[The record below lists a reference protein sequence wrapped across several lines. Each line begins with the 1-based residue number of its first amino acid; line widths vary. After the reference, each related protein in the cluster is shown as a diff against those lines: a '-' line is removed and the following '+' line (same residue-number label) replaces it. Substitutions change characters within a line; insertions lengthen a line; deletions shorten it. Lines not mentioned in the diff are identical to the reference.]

1 MLEGEA
7 VAMFRKYCNRRGKP
21 NPISLNDQLAL
32 FTTMIQKFSLVNIII
47 DALDESKAIEEFV
60 HQGLEHIINVE
71 GGVTVRILCTGRN
84 NYSLER
90 TVGVLASYRI
100 ALEQNVT
107 GDIEAYVAYQVEYR
121 SKARKLKV
129 RSVELKDQI
138 VHELS
143 HHSGGM

>member
-7 VAMFRKYCNRRGKP
+7 AAMFRRYCNRPGKP
-21 NPISLNDQLAL
+21 SPISLNDQLAL
-32 FTTMIQKFSLVNIII
+32 FISMIQNFSLVNIII
-47 DALDESKAIEEFV
+47 DALDESKDTEEFV
-60 HQGLEHIINVE
+60 HKGLEPIINVE
-71 GGVTVRILCTGRN
+71 GGATVRILCTGRN

-90 TVGVLASYRI
+90 TIGVLASHRI

-107 GDIEAYVAYQVEYR
+107 SDIEAYVAYQVEYR

-129 RSVELKDQI
+129 RSVELKDQV